1 MAGRGVLVIAD
12 VVLDL
17 DRGRLRRSGGAG
29 IPLRPKSLQLLE
41 VLASNPGRL
50 MTKAQLL
57 DSVWPS
63 IHVTEDSLFQCI
75 RDVRRA
81 LGDFDGRMLR
91 TVAKKGYLLDVPVEA
106 HPSDPPANSQA
117 WQRMDSPSLAVLP
130 FSEDGGADG
139 EGYFAEGFTSDLLA
153 GLCRIRWL
161 PVVARGSSFL
171 FKDGRSDLRQVARR
185 LGVRYVMQGSIQRAE
200 GRLRVY
206 AQIWEAMR
214 ERYVWADRFEGRL
227 TDIFDLQDQIAA
239 SIVGA
244 VEPTI
249 RVAEVERARA
259 KPTDSLDAYD
269 LYLRA
274 LPLHLSSD
282 RQRLSDAQDLLAR
295 AAVLDPGYSL
305 AKAFSALTTVIQ
317 VNQGWA
323 TEPERQAGARLA
335 REALCD
341 DRNDPVVLRC
351 AGHALAYLA
360 REYETGVAVLDRALA
375 LHPNSAEVHHS
386 AGWVW
391 NFCCNGGKAL
401 PHFMRAM
408 CLSPLDPEMGHT
420 LAGLTFAHALE
431 GRHEEALETSRK
443 AMAATPNSI
452 SPLRAAILALCE
464 LGRADEAREV
474 GRTLMGINPA
484 FRVAAFARV
493 QPFRDPAFTGR
504 YLQALRTAGLPE

>member
-1 MAGRGVLVIAD
+1 MGGRGLLVIGD
-12 VVLDL
+12 FVLDL
-17 DRGRLRRSGGAG
+17 DRGRLRQSGGDG

-81 LGDFDGRMLR
+81 LGDLDGRMLR
-91 TVAKKGYLLDVPVEA
+91 TIAKKGYLLDVPVEV
-106 HPSDPPANSQA
+106 HTGDPANAPSQ
-117 WQRMDSPSLAVLP
+117 RTDSPSLAVLP
-130 FSEDGGADG
+130 FAEDGGEQG

-171 FKDGRSDLRQVARR
+171 FKGGRPDLRQVARQ
-185 LGVRYVMQGSIQRAE
+185 LGVRYVLQGTIQRAK

-206 AQIWEAMR
+206 AQIWETAS
-214 ERYVWADRFEGRL
+214 ERYVWADRFQGKP

-249 RVAEVERARA
+249 RVAEVERATA
-259 KPTDSLDAYD
+259 KPTESLDAYD

-282 RQRLSDAQDLLAR
+282 RERLSEAQRLLAR
-295 AAVLDPGYSL
+295 ATELDPGYSL

-323 TEPERQAGARLA
+323 TEPERQAGVKLA

-341 DRNDPVVLRC
+341 DHNDPVVLRC

-360 REYETGVAVLDRALA
+360 HECEMGVALLERALA

-408 CLSPLDPEMGHT
+408 RLSPLDPEMGHT
-420 LAGLTFAHALE
+420 LTGLTFAYSLE
-431 GRHEEALETSRK
+431 GRQEEALETSRK
-443 AMAATPNSI
+443 ALAATPNSI
-452 SPLRAAILALCE
+452 SPRRAAILALCE
-464 LGRADEAREV
+464 LGQFEEAREV
-474 GRTLMGINPA
+474 GRRLLAINPA
-484 FRVAAFARV
+484 FRVAAFASV
-493 QPFRDPAFTGR
+493 QPFRDPAFAGR
-504 YLQALRTAGLPE
+504 YLGALRTAGLPD